1 MCKLFINLTA
11 NEMYAHCD
19 VCTCVVG
26 GAGVVFN
33 MHALIKNLVKFRK
46 DVIIY
51 FIYLFILVT
60 DLKV

>member
-1 MCKLFINLTA
+1 M
-11 NEMYAHCD
+11 
-19 VCTCVVG
+19 CTCVVG
-26 GAGVVFN
+26 GAGVVLN
-33 MHALIKNLVKFRK
+33 MHALIKKLVKFRK